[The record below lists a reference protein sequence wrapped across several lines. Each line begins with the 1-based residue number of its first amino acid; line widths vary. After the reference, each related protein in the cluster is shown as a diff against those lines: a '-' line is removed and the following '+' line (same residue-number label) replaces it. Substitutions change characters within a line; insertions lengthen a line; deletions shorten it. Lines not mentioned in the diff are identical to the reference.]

1 MQDISFNLIS
11 SDSLRPGMLPQLP
24 GYSAE
29 WEYAERSY
37 FDESDTEMCDEQS
50 NYSRDDD
57 TIEENHE
64 KKTMNHS
71 QAGHMDTSG
80 DHDSE
85 RIEHRGA
92 IKRKFKSELQ
102 EAREE
107 NDSLRKEYESLWKES
122 LKTRE
127 EYTSLKKMYEL
138 HLSSAHERTVQEE
151 RFKTQRMLS
160 KRPESATSHTTADR
174 AEQSS
179 PKLDRRSFRAS
190 KTIVPL
196 VTASAC
202 NFAGTG
208 RSNNPQS
215 PNVNKSSSLDSDGP
229 LKARTTAKGETNPK
243 RNFMSFLRKPH
254 REDRRRHIP
263 SPPPIPESATL
274 PRQYSKVTDRRTK
287 DSGYESVKSRAST
300 TESLGDGG

>member
-1 MQDISFNLIS
+1 M
-11 SDSLRPGMLPQLP
+11 MPQLP

-29 WEYAERSY
+29 WEYAERSFFY
-37 FDESDTEMCDEQS
+37 ESDTEMCDEQS
-50 NYSRDDD
+50 NYSRDDN
-57 TIEENHE
+57 TIEENIE
-64 KKTMNHS
+64 EKTMNHS
-71 QAGHMDTSG
+71 EPAHIDTSAA
-80 DHDSE
+80 HDSE

-92 IKRKFKSELQ
+92 IKRKYKSELQ

-107 NDSLRKEYESLWKES
+107 NDSLRKENDSLRKEIEPLRKES

-138 HLSSAHERTVQEE
+138 HLSSAHERAVQEE
-151 RFKTQRMLS
+151 RFKAQMMLS
-160 KRPESATSHTTADR
+160 ERSQSAMSHTTADR

-179 PKLDRRSFRAS
+179 PKSDRRSFRAS

-196 VTASAC
+196 MTAGAC
-202 NFAGTG
+202 NGAGTG
-208 RSNNPQS
+208 RSNIPQS
-215 PNVNKSSSLDSDGP
+215 PDVNKSGSSDSAGGDGP
-229 LKARTTAKGETNPK
+229 LKAHATTKRETSPM

-254 REDRRRHIP
+254 REDRKRHVP

-274 PRQYSKVTDRRTK
+274 PRQDSKATDKNSARRTK

-300 TESLGDGG
+300 AESLGDGE